1 MKKWVGVIAIFLC
14 VAVLSTALGEDETYF
29 LSYGSVIDATYSDLG
44 ASDDGGYDAY
54 YENVAREDFDT
65 YIAAL
70 RTLHFIPYP
79 FDYQG
84 LECYYVYNL
93 ELISGAVFV
102 YDKDNQTLVIAT
114 DKNVV
119 PIEAYDETRQA
130 IAEND
135 GISLTVPSDAKGIV
149 LPQFYA
155 FVNSQEDIG
164 KQGQAQADSLFDG
177 QKCWEEHYSNI
188 TPKIFDQYLLIM
200 YALGCD
206 LMGNHVGFDDDH
218 AVHVIR
224 IDLVQDDI
232 TLVKLTYYPQDSSAF
247 VNYNPNVSFDLQNE
261 EQMIAMIQR

>member
-1 MKKWVGVIAIFLC
+1 MKKWVGVIAVFLC
-14 VAVLSTALGEDETYF
+14 VAVLSTAVGEDHTYF
-29 LSYGSVIDATYSDLG
+29 LAYGSVIDATFSDVGL
-44 ASDDGGYDAY
+44 SDDGGYNAL

-65 YIAAL
+65 YVSAL
-70 RTLHFIPYP
+70 RTLHFIPYS
-79 FDYQG
+79 FDYKG
-84 LECYYVYNL
+84 MECYYAYSVRL
-93 ELISGAVFV
+93 ESGAVLV
-102 YDKDNQTLVIAT
+102 YDEDQLTLEIST
-114 DKNVV
+114 DENVV
-119 PIEAYDETRQA
+119 PVEAYDETQQA

-135 GISLTVPSDAKGIV
+135 GISLTIPSDAKGIV

-164 KQGQAQADSLFDG
+164 WQGQVQMDSIFDG
-177 QKCWEEHYSNI
+177 QQCWEEHYSNI

-206 LMGNHVGFDDDH
+206 LMGNYVGFDDDH